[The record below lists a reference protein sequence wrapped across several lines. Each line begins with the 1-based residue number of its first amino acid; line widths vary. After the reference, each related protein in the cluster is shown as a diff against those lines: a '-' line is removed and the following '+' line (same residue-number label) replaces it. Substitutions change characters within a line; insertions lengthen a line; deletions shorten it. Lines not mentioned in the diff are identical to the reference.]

1 MTMES
6 FTLVCWAS
14 AVGGDLRPSM
24 AYTYF
29 DFQRGILNGV
39 MSTSSLHGVGMWSS
53 LHRNL
58 PSFMGSS
65 LLTLYVSGRTPNK
78 QEDRQDWRCTIT
90 HPDLITWQPDPL
102 GLSGFVSL
110 ADTVHVSFRLWSLP
124 LFFLRNCNGKE
135 ITVVLST
142 ELVVWVK
149 FRSLLGKKSRQ
160 CFLDEGNL
168 DYHA

>member
-1 MTMES
+1 MDNPPLSLFVEMTMES

-14 AVGGDLRPSM
+14 ATGGDLRPSM
-24 AYTYF
+24 ACTYL

-58 PSFMGSS
+58 PSFVGSS
-65 LLTLYVSGRTPNK
+65 SLTLYVSGRTPNK

-110 ADTVHVSFRLWSLP
+110 ADTCHLGFEVFLSSSWETAVGKRLQLSFQ
-124 LFFLRNCNGKE
+124 
-135 ITVVLST
+135 
-142 ELVVWVK
+142 
-149 FRSLLGKKSRQ
+149 RS
-160 CFLDEGNL
+160 
-168 DYHA
+168 